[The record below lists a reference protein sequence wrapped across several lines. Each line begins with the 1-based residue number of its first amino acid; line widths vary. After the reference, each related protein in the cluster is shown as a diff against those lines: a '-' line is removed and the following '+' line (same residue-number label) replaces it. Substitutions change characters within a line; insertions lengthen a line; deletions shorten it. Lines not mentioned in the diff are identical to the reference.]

1 MKPFQLYLRVY
12 RLAFGPF
19 LNSTIQ
25 ITLEIYPMG
34 IHCAV
39 CVCGGNRNNNV
50 GCRGLELL
58 DLDE

>member
-39 CVCGGNRNNNV
+39 CVCVGGTGITMLVV
-50 GCRGLELL
+50 GG
-58 DLDE
+58 